1 MSTAGIMFTPVFSAD
16 AGSYR
21 VTASNSQG
29 QITGAATV
37 TIIGTYMFR
46 YDQYFLSIQ
55 VQCRHLNSALNSSEA
70 RA

>member
-1 MSTAGIMFTPVFSAD
+1 MGTAGIMFRPVFPAD

-37 TIIGTYMFR
+37 TIIGTYMFC
-46 YDQYFLSIQ
+46 YDQYFLSI
-55 VQCRHLNSALNSSEA
+55 
-70 RA
+70 